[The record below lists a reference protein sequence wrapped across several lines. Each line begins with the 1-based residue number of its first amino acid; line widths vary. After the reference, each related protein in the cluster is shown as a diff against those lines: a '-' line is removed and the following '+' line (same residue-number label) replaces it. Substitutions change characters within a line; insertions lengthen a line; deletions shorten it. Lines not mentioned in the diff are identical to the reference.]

1 MRVFKDLELVEHLGT
16 GIRKIL
22 KKYDKSIY
30 QFYPHFIIVSI
41 KYNRNDFEYDIQN
54 ETIKVDY
61 SKFNLSKIEESIIK
75 LILDRP
81 TITQAEMAAFL
92 NLTPR
97 MVRYHLSELVTNGYV
112 KRTGSNKKGKWI
124 VITKGSEKND

>member
-1 MRVFKDLELVEHLGT
+1 MRIFKDLELVEHLGT

-41 KYNRNDFEYDIQN
+41 KYNENDFEYNIQDR
-54 ETIKVDY
+54 KVKFDY
-61 SKFNLSKIEESIIK
+61 SEFNLSKTEESIIK

-81 TITQAEMAAFL
+81 TITQAEMATFL

-97 MVRYHLSELVTNGYV
+97 MVRYHLSELVNNGYIQRV
-112 KRTGSNKKGKWI
+112 GAKKKGKWI
-124 VITKGSEKND
+124 VIDKENEKNS

>member
-41 KYNRNDFEYDIQN
+41 KYNENDFEYNIQN
-54 ETIKVDY
+54 QKVKFDY
-61 SKFNLSKIEESIIK
+61 SEFNLSKMEESIIK

-81 TITQAEMAAFL
+81 NITQAEMAAFL

-97 MVRYHLSELVTNGYV
+97 MVRYHLSELVNNGYI
-112 KRTGSNKKGKWI
+112 KRIRKKKNGKWI
-124 VITKGSEKND
+124 VISKGSEKND

>member
-16 GIRKIL
+16 GIRRIL

-41 KYNRNDFEYDIQN
+41 KYNENDFEYGVKK
-54 ETIKVDY
+54 ETSKIDY
-61 SKFNLSKIEESIIK
+61 SKLNLSKMEESIIK

-81 TITQAEMAAFL
+81 TITQAEMSALL
-92 NLTPR
+92 NVTPR
-97 MVRYHLSELVTNGYV
+97 MVRYYLSELVNNGYI
-112 KRTGSNKKGKWI
+112 KRVGSNKKGKWI
-124 VITKGSEKND
+124 VNDKI

>member
-41 KYNRNDFEYDIQN
+41 KYNENDFEYNIQN
-54 ETIKVDY
+54 QKVKFDY
-61 SKFNLSKIEESIIK
+61 SEFNLSKMEESIIK
-75 LILDRP
+75 LILDKP
-81 TITQAEMAAFL
+81 NITQAEMSRILDITRDGISYNIKVLKEEGKIRRVGA
-92 NLTPR
+92 T
-97 MVRYHLSELVTNGYV
+97 
-112 KRTGSNKKGKWI
+112 KKGYWEILK
-124 VITKGSEKND
+124 